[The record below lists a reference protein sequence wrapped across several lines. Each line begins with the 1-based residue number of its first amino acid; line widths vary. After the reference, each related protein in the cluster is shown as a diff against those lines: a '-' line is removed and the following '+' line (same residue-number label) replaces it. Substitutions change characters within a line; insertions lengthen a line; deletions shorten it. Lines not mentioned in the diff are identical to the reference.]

1 MIYEDY
7 YPNMCTV
14 RRTTLTIDKN
24 GVKIE
29 GKGDE
34 IMNKVLHI
42 YFTKHLKMIEDK
54 YNKLVKED
62 YEKIEF
68 IKEYNKIVNTCED
81 SLKKLLE
88 VVEPKLIDYN
98 CERNL
103 YMFSPCEEKIM
114 LSIDEKYC
122 IERDKEFKELD
133 DLVNEVNA
141 QLSLSNDLEYQLDVL
156 KRYGIIDKKTEKIK

>member
-1 MIYEDY
+1 MIWTEVTHDGIYTYRD
-7 YPNMCTV
+7 
-14 RRTTLTIDKN
+14 DKL
-24 GVKIE
+24 VLKIE
-29 GKGDE
+29 KPE
-34 IMNKVLHI
+34 EEKIMNKVLEV
-42 YFTKHLKMIEDK
+42 YLTKHLKIIEDK
-54 YNKLVKED
+54 YDKLAKED

-68 IKEYNKIVNTCED
+68 VKEYNKIVDTCED

-114 LSIDEKYC
+114 LSIYEKYC

-133 DLVNEVNA
+133 DLVSEVNA
-141 QLSLSNDLEYQLDVL
+141 QLSLSDDLDYQIDVL
-156 KRYGIIDKKTEKIK
+156 TRYEIIDKKTKRIN

>member
-1 MIYEDY
+1 MI
-7 YPNMCTV
+7 
-14 RRTTLTIDKN
+14 RTEVTPDGIYTYRDDKL
-24 GVKIE
+24 VLKIE
-29 GKGDE
+29 KPKE
-34 IMNKVLHI
+34 EKIMNSVLHV
-42 YFTKHLKMIEDK
+42 YLTKHLKMIEDK
-54 YNKLVKED
+54 YDKLVKED

-81 SLKKLLE
+81 SLKNLLE

-122 IERDKEFKELD
+122 IERDKEFKELH
-133 DLVNEVNA
+133 DLVSEVNA
-141 QLSLSNDLEYQLDVL
+141 HLSLSDDLDYQIDVL
-156 KRYGIIDKKTEKIK
+156 TRYEIIDKKTKRIN